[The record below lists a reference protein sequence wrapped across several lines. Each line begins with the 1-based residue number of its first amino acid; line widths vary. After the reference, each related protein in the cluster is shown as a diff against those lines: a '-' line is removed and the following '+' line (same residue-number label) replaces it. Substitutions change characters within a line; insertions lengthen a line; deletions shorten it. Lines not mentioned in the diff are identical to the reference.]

1 MTAYV
6 VIDSDIADAEGFQQY
21 VDAVF
26 PLMEKAGARN
36 VLDDAAPLV
45 LEGDWSW
52 RRLVIHE
59 FESRQAVEDFWNSPE
74 YAPLKELRRRYST
87 VRVAVGGA

>member
-6 VIDSDIADAEGFQQY
+6 VIDSDIADDEGFQQY
-21 VDAVF
+21 VDQVF
-26 PLMEKAGARN
+26 PLMAEVGARN
-36 VLDDAAPLV
+36 VLDEAVPLV

-59 FESRQAVEDFWNSPE
+59 FESRKAVQEFWDSPA
-74 YAPLKELRRRYST
+74 YQPLKELRRRYST
-87 VRVAVGGA
+87 VRVVVGGA

>member
-1 MTAYV
+1 M
-6 VIDSDIADAEGFQQY
+6 DQ
-21 VDAVF
+21 VF
-26 PLMEKAGARN
+26 PLMAKVGARN
-36 VLDDAAPLV
+36 VLDAAAPQV

-59 FESRQAVEDFWNSPE
+59 SESMQAVEDFWNSPE